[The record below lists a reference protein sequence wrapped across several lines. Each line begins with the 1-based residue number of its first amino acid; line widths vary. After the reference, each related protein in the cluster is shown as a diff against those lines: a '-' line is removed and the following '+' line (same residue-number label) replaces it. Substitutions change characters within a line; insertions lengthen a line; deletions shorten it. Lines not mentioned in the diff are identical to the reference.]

1 MSADE
6 IGPGY
11 ALLMQEI
18 LNLYTLN
25 LFIMIAIIAVFSGM
39 VKGMVGFAMPMIF
52 ITGMTIFVSPD
63 FALGILILPTLVA
76 NGWQAGRQGFR
87 AAWDAL
93 YGHRIFLILAYTTL
107 LVTTQFVPLLSQ
119 SLFFLCL
126 GCLVVTS
133 ASLMLSGWQ
142 PSGYYSKGL
151 SLCCALVAGIGG
163 GISGVWGPPTVIYLS
178 TQKLEKEVQI
188 QTQGAI
194 YGLGAAL
201 LLAGHIRSGIAT
213 IPALTLGAF
222 AIMPACFGIWLG
234 FKIQDRINQ
243 HLFRFATLCVLI
255 LAGLNL
261 IYRGLF

>member
-18 LNLYTLN
+18 LNLYSLN
-25 LFIMIAIIAVFSGM
+25 LLIMIVIIAVFSGM
-39 VKGMVGFAMPMIF
+39 VKGIVGFAMPMIF
-52 ITGMTIFVSPD
+52 ITGMTIFISPD

-76 NGWQAGRQGFR
+76 NGWQAGRRGFR

-93 YGHRIFLILAYTTL
+93 YDHRLFLIFAYATL

-126 GCLVVTS
+126 GFLVLTS
-133 ASLMLSGWQ
+133 ASFMLSGWQ
-142 PSGYYSKGL
+142 PSGHYSKGL
-151 SLCCALVAGIGG
+151 FLCCALVAGVGG
-163 GISGVWGPPTVIYLS
+163 GISGVWGPPTVVYLS
-178 TQKLEKEVQI
+178 AQKLEKDVQMR
-188 QTQGAI
+188 TQGAI
-194 YGLGAAL
+194 YVLGAAL
-201 LLAGHIRSGIAT
+201 LLAGHIRSGIVT

-222 AIMPACFGIWLG
+222 AVLPACFGIWLG

-243 HLFRFATLCVLI
+243 HLFRFMTLCVLI